1 MLKNN
6 IILTILRKIK
16 FNNVI
21 NFEWAYDTK
30 DHKMSRINFMNYFI
44 DLFIYFRPGMK

>member
-6 IILTILRKIK
+6 IILTILRKMK

-21 NFEWAYDTK
+21 NFEWAYDNK
-30 DHKMSRINFMNYFI
+30 GHKMLKIILLMY
-44 DLFIYFRPGMK
+44 LL